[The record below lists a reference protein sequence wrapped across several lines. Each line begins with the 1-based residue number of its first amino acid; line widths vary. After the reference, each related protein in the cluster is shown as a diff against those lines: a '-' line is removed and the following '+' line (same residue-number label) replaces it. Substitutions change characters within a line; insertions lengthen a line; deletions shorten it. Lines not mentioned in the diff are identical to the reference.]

1 MFPTKIKEV
10 EFEVTCFEP
19 ITRAIP
25 QKTYLVGDPELEMSI
40 PQFDLEPA
48 NLVPSSLVSE
58 YKMCV
63 TPSKLSTPLDP
74 GQITSLPSFATP
86 NFAGQFT
93 LTIETESLTDV
104 GYYTF
109 VLV

>member
-1 MFPTKIKEV
+1 M
-10 EFEVTCFEP
+10 
-19 ITRAIP
+19 
-25 QKTYLVGDPELEMSI
+25 Y
-40 PQFDLEPA
+40 
-48 NLVPSSLVSE
+48 
-58 YKMCV
+58 V

-74 GQITSLPSFATP
+74 AQITALPSFATP